1 MQELRIERR
10 RNTPEIILHPE
21 GIIRISGL
29 SIPENA
35 EEFYEPVLNWIND
48 YIEFPADVTTVD
60 VNLEYF
66 NSASAKVLIRIFQRI
81 IYVSLKNKK
90 YIFNWYYEEGD
101 EDILERGEYFSSI
114 LSVPIN
120 FIKINGKNK

>member
-10 RNTPEIILHPE
+10 RNTPEIILNPE
-21 GIIRISGL
+21 GIIRIRGL

-60 VNLEYF
+60 INLEYF
-66 NSASAKVLIRIFQRI
+66 NSASAKVFIRIFQRI

>member
-1 MQELRIERR
+1 MQELRIERG
-10 RNTPEIILHPE
+10 RNTPEIILNPE

-35 EEFYEPVLNWIND
+35 EEFYTPVSNWIND

-66 NSASAKVLIRIFQRI
+66 NSASAKVLIKFFQKI

-120 FIKINGKNK
+120 FIKIENK